1 MSAMNVTTLTVTLP
15 EPLMRRLKRAS
26 ELTYR
31 PVNEILV
38 STINAALVAPPDLP
52 EDLADELA
60 AMSILGDEALKAAS
74 QSSFSATEQFR
85 LRQLNQIA
93 QERSLTQAESDE
105 QAALLDAYHHAV
117 LRRAQALAILT
128 QRGYSIPF
136 EDPAYSPFDD
146 ATVYFE
152 TSA

>member
-1 MSAMNVTTLTVTLP
+1 MNTTTLTVTLP
-15 EPLMRRLKRAS
+15 EPIMRRLKRAS

-38 STINAALVAPPDLP
+38 STINAALIAPPNLP

-60 AMSILGDEALKAAS
+60 AMALLDDGALKAAS
-74 QSSFSATEQFR
+74 RSSFSSTEQYR

-93 QERSLTQAESDE
+93 QERVLSQAEADE
-105 QAALLDAYHHAV
+105 QTALLNAYHHAV
-117 LRRAQALAILT
+117 LRRAQALATLN

-136 EDPAYSPFDD
+136 EDPTFSPFDD
-146 ATVYFE
+146 ETLSSE